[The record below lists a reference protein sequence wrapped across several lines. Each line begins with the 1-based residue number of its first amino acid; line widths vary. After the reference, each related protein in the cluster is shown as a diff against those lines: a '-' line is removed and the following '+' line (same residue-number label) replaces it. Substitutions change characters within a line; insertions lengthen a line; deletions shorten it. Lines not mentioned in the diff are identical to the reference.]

1 MEQWRNALQICSI
14 LLRYPDQSVTHYID
28 SIRQELES
36 LPPHFKKRIS
46 DFIEYYT
53 SRDIIQLQ
61 EEYVET
67 FDMNEKNSLYLT
79 YHKAGEGENRGEDLL
94 RIKNLYSLS
103 NFSPQTSELP
113 DYLPLFLEFLSVADT
128 KTAGQTIKLYSS
140 YISMIA
146 DNLKKCKSPYYMIF
160 DACIYVFSQIQKGGK
175 DHVFSS

>member
-1 MEQWRNALQICSI
+1 MEQWRNALQICST
-14 LLRYPDQSVTHYID
+14 LLRYPDQSVIRYID
-28 SIRQELES
+28 SIRHELES
-36 LPPHFKKRIS
+36 LPPYFKKRIS

-53 SRDIIQLQ
+53 SRDIIGLQ

-79 YHKAGEGENRGEDLL
+79 YHKTGEGEDRGEDLL

-113 DYLPLFLEFLSVADT
+113 DYLPLFLEFLSVADP
-128 KTAGQTIKLYSS
+128 KTAGQAIKVYGS
-140 YISMIA
+140 YVSIIA
-146 DNLKKCKSPYYMIF
+146 DNLKKSKSPYYMIL
-160 DACIYVFSQIQKGGK
+160 DACIYIFSQIQKGGK